1 MYGRHHPDRARR
13 VGASTTEGHYLLTVI
28 APGDS
33 ETTLGGMIA
42 VLAAA
47 TPAIPRLAFELVG
60 TATDRWFQIRTET
73 LGAAFAIAPLL
84 EGAYPQVALTLRVVG
99 PGRAHPDDDP
109 VWRGAA
115 GPGEPG
121 GWPVPVDGHG
131 DAALPQVW
139 RPEPMGRG
147 TAGGD
152 PSGTV
157 RPGDTSGDTGT
168 RPGKVGAGHR
178 DATTAPAEPDAAE
191 PLRGA
196 FRAAPRPWLVRRRAT
211 RRHRAAGHIPGAY
224 AIDPPDPA
232 PPTADPAVRRPGEV
246 VAARLARLARSPAL
260 PLNLWQDSD
269 LDPTRN
275 RQGDPLLAPL
285 RALGGLPPGW
295 RLVSQLIVS
304 AADDRWA
311 AEYAALALERPAP
324 QLAQQEEYNART
336 GRGGGTGLVPLL
348 ALLGLVATVALGVR
362 LVALWRH
369 DAHGAFAG
377 TLAALALALVLLV
390 RWLRRPGPPVLDP
403 ALVREKLAAACHTQ
417 LRLVAFAPPGT
428 PPATVEHI
436 LGAFAAAY
444 AGYGRPAGNRLAFA
458 PFCPPADPDACTALG
473 CYDGATMILNHRE
486 LAGLWHLPQ
495 GLTGISLLT
504 RTGYPRILPEPPEEV
519 GPRPGALRLG
529 QARHNLTAIPVYR
542 TRDEL
547 YVHTLLVA
555 ASRAGKS
562 VTLQRMAEMFV
573 AWDLP
578 LHLYDLHSDLA
589 RVVASNIPAA
599 RRGRVVY
606 LDLADT
612 EHIVGYNPLDVGL
625 GWAPHRLAE
634 NAIAAFRAAMPE
646 GFGLRMEPIFA
657 NALRTLIHENGRIRD
672 HWAREYAARAAGGR
686 VADPREREG
695 WRLFQHT
702 IFDVPRL
709 FTEDAFRE
717 RLVAGLT
724 DGEVLA
730 WWNVTYA
737 TQDPR
742 VFREYVEPVFSRLA
756 NYERHPLV
764 RAILGQGWSTINP
777 REWVERRR
785 IVIVNGAA
793 GAIGKEAAGLLGSLL
808 LNATMDAVYLRSVA
822 DPACRDATPMIVDE
836 FQTMRGVDYGAILA
850 ELGKYGVRL
859 ILATQYLDAL
869 KGLTVTGDEAGTLD
883 ENVRTNIASL
893 YAFRC
898 GPRDAE
904 ALAARFSRPGAPLL
918 PAQLQQLPNGVAVAQ
933 FYRAG
938 GLGAPLAPCT
948 FEPDPPTPLDPDG
961 LADVAA
967 RSRARHTRPIAAV
980 RQGERRALLERDLDA
995 WSYVP
1000 AWLRAL
1006 REEPPPAA
1014 RRAAPPARPAHPAG
1028 STLPDVL
1035 APGGA
1040 GDHGA
1045 GGGAWLGELVPQD
1058 PPGDPEA
1065 DTVTPGGTSTGG
1077 RR

>member
-1 MYGRHHPDRARR
+1 MFGRHQADRARQ
-13 VGASTTEGHYLLTVI
+13 VDASATEGHYLLIAI

-33 ETTLGGMIA
+33 ETTLGGMVA
-42 VLAAA
+42 VLAAG
-47 TPAIPRLAFELVG
+47 TRSIPRLGFELVG

-73 LGAAFAIAPLL
+73 LAAAFEIAALL
-84 EGAYPQVALTLRVVG
+84 EGAYPRVALSLRVVR
-99 PGRAHPDDDP
+99 PGRAHPPGDP
-109 VWRGAA
+109 AWHDPAGDA
-115 GPGEPG
+115 GPGDPA
-121 GWPVPVDGHG
+121 GWGVPIDGHG
-131 DAALPQVW
+131 DEALPRAW
-139 RPEPMGRG
+139 RP
-147 TAGGD
+147 GGAATD
-152 PSGTV
+152 ATGADV
-157 RPGDTSGDTGT
+157 RPGATPGD
-168 RPGKVGAGHR
+168 GAGEGGGEEGGEEGG
-178 DATTAPAEPDAAE
+178 DAE

-196 FRAAPRPWLVRRRAT
+196 FRAAPRPWLVGRRAA
-211 RRHRAAGHIPGAY
+211 RHHRAAGHIPGAY
-224 AIDPPDPA
+224 AIDPPPPA

-246 VAARLARLARSPAL
+246 VAATLATLARTPAL
-260 PLNLWQDSD
+260 PLNLWQDGD

-275 RQGDPLLAPL
+275 RQGDPLLPPL

-295 RLVSQLIVS
+295 RLVGQLIVS

-311 AEYAALALERPAP
+311 DDYAALALERPAP
-324 QLAQQEEYNART
+324 QLAQQEALAARA
-336 GRGGGTGLVPLL
+336 GRGGGTGAFPLL
-348 ALLGLVATVALGVR
+348 ALFGGVLVVAIVAQ
-362 LVALWRH
+362 LVALWRR
-369 DAHGAFAG
+369 GATGSAVG
-377 TLAALALALVLLV
+377 VGVALAALALGLLV
-390 RWLRRPGPPVLDP
+390 WRLRRPRAPVIDP

-417 LRLVAFAPPGT
+417 LRLAAFAPPGT
-428 PPATVEHI
+428 PPPLVERALAT
-436 LGAFAAAY
+436 FAAAY
-444 AGYGRPAGNRLAFA
+444 DGYGRPAGNRLAFA
-458 PFCPPADPDACTALG
+458 PFVPPDGPDALTALG
-473 CYDGATMILNHRE
+473 CYDGATMVLNHRE

-495 GLTGISLLT
+495 GVTGIGPLA
-504 RTGYPRILPEPPEEV
+504 RTDYPRILPEPPEGV

-529 QARHNLTAIPVYR
+529 RSRQNLTAIPVYR

-599 RRGRVVY
+599 LRERVVY
-606 LDLADT
+606 LDLADP
-612 EHIVGYNPLDVGL
+612 EWVVGYNPLDVGL

-657 NALRTLIHENGRIRD
+657 NALRTLIHENERIRD
-672 HWAREYAARAAGGR
+672 HWAREYAARLAAGL

-709 FTEDAFRE
+709 FTEDDFRE

-777 REWVERRR
+777 REWVDRRR

-808 LNATMDAVYLRSVA
+808 LNATMDAIYLRSVA
-822 DPACRDATPMIVDE
+822 DPAFRNATPMIVDE

-869 KGLTVTGDEAGTLD
+869 KGLTVTGDETGTLD
-883 ENVRTNIASL
+883 ENVRTNVASV

-918 PAQLQQLPNGVAVAQ
+918 PAQLQGLPNGVAVAQ
-933 FYRAG
+933 FYRAS
-938 GLGAPLAPCT
+938 GLGAPLPPCT

-967 RSRARHTRPIAAV
+967 RSRARYTRPIEAV
-980 RQGERRALLERDLDA
+980 GQGERRALLERDLDA

-1000 AWLRAL
+1000 GWLRAL
-1006 REEPPPAA
+1006 RAEATTGTLPAA
-1014 RRAAPPARPAHPAG
+1014 WRAPAPATPTAPAG
-1028 STLPDVL
+1028 SPLPDAL
-1035 APGGA
+1035 APA
-1040 GDHGA
+1040 GDGENPATAWFDDALDEVAGA
-1045 GGGAWLGELVPQD
+1045 APGPSTD
-1058 PPGDPEA
+1058 PPL
-1065 DTVTPGGTSTGG
+1065 
-1077 RR
+1077 RRRAR